1 MNEQEWQRLQQ
12 AHILANVQQAFDASD
27 SEMVEDDVYGGI
39 DVLSPSG
46 HTNAQ
51 TLALMLQE
59 QLDAI
64 NNEIRHDWPLFYLIF
79 YLIL

>member
-1 MNEQEWQRLQQ
+1 MFTQ
-12 AHILANVQQAFDASD
+12 ASVDIYGQMQVWVLCSD
-27 SEMVEDDVYGGI
+27 SFLTILPQFEVLTQNFPHVGNAEDANFYGMM

-46 HTNAQ
+46 QTDAE

-64 NNEIRHDWPLFYLIF
+64 NNEIR
-79 YLIL
+79 

>member
-64 NNEIRHDWPLFYLIF
+64 NNEIRHD
-79 YLIL
+79 